1 MSSLSWVSGYVSS
14 ARVRSLRVVGHL
26 TAAMVT
32 ARECECRRF
41 LCAQFL
47 GFLGLSLDKKE
58 GEPTG
63 GRHVPQLQLP
73 AADALRPGS
82 GLCYPVNRKIFTST
96 SEIIA
101 SAKTV
106 CMTR

>member
-26 TAAMVT
+26 TAVMVT

-41 LCAQFL
+41 LRAQFL

-58 GEPTG
+58 SRRVVGTS
-63 GRHVPQLQLP
+63 RNSSCLP
-73 AADALRPGS
+73 RTLCARVRPVLS
-82 GLCYPVNRKIFTST
+82 REQEDLY
-96 SEIIA
+96 EH
-101 SAKTV
+101 
-106 CMTR
+106 